1 VIPANLAAEFVAAGH
16 AYKIP
21 PEILAGVAQEE
32 TGMGANRGPSS
43 AGALGLMQFEPGT
56 AHSLGINPL
65 NDRQAIWGAAKY
77 LHQLGYSENPD
88 AALRKYNAGPAGPL
102 SAPSVVAYA
111 RNVRT
116 YAAQFGPQLEHG
128 HFATTTDPLTSSS
141 STSSSSRSSS
151 SSLGS
156 GLVRLLLTGT
166 LTAAGGVLAW
176 VGVRHTLAGAAG

>member
-116 YAAQFGPQLEHG
+116 YAAQFGP
-128 HFATTTDPLTSSS
+128 S
-141 STSSSSRSSS
+141 
-151 SSLGS
+151 
-156 GLVRLLLTGT
+156 TGT
-166 LTAAGGVLAW
+166 SPRRPIRSRARARPRAARGRA
-176 VGVRHTLAGAAG
+176 RARSEAASSGCCSPAP